1 MTRWKRTI
9 LVLLTIFLCVISDQI
24 TKEIARSHLPKTK
37 TLSFAGDTLRLDYV
51 ENRGAILSFECCLP
65 EEWRGPVLT
74 AAVAAFTGS
83 LVLCLLFASV
93 LRPLMVVAL
102 SMICG
107 GSLSNLLDRIA
118 LGGDVVDFLSL
129 GWGGFRTAI
138 FNVADAAITVGTL
151 LFVFG
156 LVWNL
161 LPTSKQAVSPRAS

>member
-1 MTRWKRTI
+1 MTRRNRII
-9 LVLLTIFLCVISDQI
+9 LVLLTILLCVSSDQI

-37 TLSFAGDTLRLDYV
+37 TFSLAADTLRLDYV

-74 AAVAAFTGS
+74 VAVAAFTGS

-93 LRPLMVVAL
+93 LRPLTVVAL
-102 SMICG
+102 SMFCG

-138 FNVADAAITVGTL
+138 FNVADAAIAVGTM
-151 LFVFG
+151 LFVFS
-156 LVWNL
+156 LVWHL
-161 LPTSKQAVSPRAS
+161 RLSPSQKASRPIL